1 MATSFSPFKR
11 NTTQLKDSLKR
22 GKSVKGAADKSKTG
36 LALSEPLLATLYAQG
51 TPTILLRCIKNIP
64 HF

>member
-1 MATSFSPFKR
+1 M
-11 NTTQLKDSLKR
+11 
-22 GKSVKGAADKSKTG
+22 KGAADKSKTG